1 MAGQGG
7 QGLPPPQQ
15 RWKAGRMAM
24 KMPVAGRPAAARR
37 QPALVLAV
45 CSFPPS
51 FLPSM
56 ILPSWSPVGG
66 RGRRSRSTM
75 VKSDRSMFSTRSC
88 SMTFHYMHTW
98 VRQINR

>member
-24 KMPVAGRPAAARR
+24 KMPVASRPAGRGQ

-51 FLPSM
+51 FLPSFDD
-56 ILPSWSPVGG
+56 PSLVVA
-66 RGRRSRSTM
+66 GRRSRSSQS
-75 VKSDRSMFSTRSC
+75 V
-88 SMTFHYMHTW
+88 YYGE
-98 VRQINR
+98 I

>member
-1 MAGQGG
+1 MAG

-24 KMPVAGRPAAARR
+24 KMPVAGRPAGRGR

-51 FLPSM
+51 FPPSFDD
-56 ILPSWSPVGG
+56 PSLVVAS
-66 RGRRSRSTM
+66 RRSRSQS
-75 VKSDRSMFSTRSC
+75 V
-88 SMTFHYMHTW
+88 YYGE
-98 VRQINR
+98 IG

>member
-24 KMPVAGRPAAARR
+24 KMPVAGRPAGRGGR

-51 FLPSM
+51 FPPSFLPSF
-56 ILPSWSPVGG
+56 LPSFDDPSLVVA
-66 RGRRSRSTM
+66 GRRSRSSQS
-75 VKSDRSMFSTRSC
+75 V
-88 SMTFHYMHTW
+88 YYGE
-98 VRQINR
+98 I